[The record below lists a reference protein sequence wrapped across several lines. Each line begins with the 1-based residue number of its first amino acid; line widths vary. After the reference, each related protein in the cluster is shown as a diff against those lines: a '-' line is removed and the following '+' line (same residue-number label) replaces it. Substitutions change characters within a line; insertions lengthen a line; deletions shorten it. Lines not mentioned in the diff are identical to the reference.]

1 MDRTRPA
8 RAILVLLALMLIAT
22 ACERGE
28 AEPSPTPSSASPNA
42 TQSLSPVI
50 DTPPGSYRYGAL
62 GVEAVLTM
70 DGLEGTVEIQNDT
83 DVELGPPR
91 LYVLD
96 AVDGAVIDLL
106 AEDAT
111 PVPPGARATFRL
123 VYDAAR
129 APNVGMAFLR
139 LGEDDFGA
147 FVPTR
152 GGGA

>member
-1 MDRTRPA
+1 MERTRPA

-28 AEPSPTPSSASPNA
+28 AEPSPSTSPASPKA
-42 TQSLSPVI
+42 TQTPSPVI
-50 DTPPGSYRYGAL
+50 DTPPGSYRYSAL
-62 GVEAVLTM
+62 GVEAVLTI
-70 DGLEGTVEIQNDT
+70 DGLEGKVEIQNDT
-83 DVELGPPR
+83 DVEIGPPR

-96 AVDGAVIDLL
+96 AGDGSVIDLL
-106 AEDAT
+106 AEDAA

-123 VYDAAR
+123 VYDAVR
-129 APNVGMAFLR
+129 APDVGMAFLR

-152 GGGA
+152 GGDA

>member
-1 MDRTRPA
+1 MERTRPA
-8 RAILVLLALMLIAT
+8 RAILVLLVLILIAT

-28 AEPSPTPSSASPNA
+28 PEPSPSTSPASPKA
-42 TQSLSPVI
+42 TQTPVI

-70 DGLEGTVEIQNDT
+70 DGLEGKVEIQNDT

-96 AVDGAVIDLL
+96 AGDGSVIDLL
-106 AEDAT
+106 AEDAAL
-111 PVPPGARATFRL
+111 VPPGARATFHL
-123 VYDAAR
+123 VYDAVR
-129 APNVGMAFLR
+129 APDVGMAFLR

-152 GGGA
+152 GGGE